1 MGLSFSCD
9 RNSFKGFKNVFLQS
23 LNMTDQ
29 PQSLKELLQTVK
41 AQKQSIEYSAE
52 PNSDAYR
59 QEVSETINKLQECQ
73 RLISQLS
80 LFSSNEG
87 LEDVSTS
94 NLQYDLLRNIQ
105 RLGLLTIAERFLTVD
120 YLLAEVIQRTSST
133 DRESVLRRALGEY
146 EKFLTRLDDYRLLSD
161 RDRKLFEQYT
171 ENPTRFSLASKN
183 DAANRREVKV
193 ARFREEKE
201 LKQKLEYFTQNESR
215 LQSDDEAMRKLYL
228 AEINLYTHQTF
239 QSLDMIAQELEM
251 LSQMRNAP
259 PVSSLQ
265 NDSRSRETDRNNYSE
280 RLDGPLSQLLKG
292 GRSGPLLSK
301 SGKPLQPFTLTN
313 ERTELQQGVFRSGHN
328 LPTMSIDEYLEE
340 ERRRGGILEGGTSNE
355 MPEPDEDD
363 LDKADEETMKA
374 RAWDEFKEDNP
385 RGSGNTLNRG

>member
-1 MGLSFSCD
+1 
-9 RNSFKGFKNVFLQS
+9 
-23 LNMTDQ
+23 MTDQ